1 MATPLVSTMLGNNTR
16 QEENV
21 YWNNNFANLLTVEIY
36 TAYVNWQLKNSEKC
50 TNTGIQPDN
59 FNIDRATPLQQS
71 YMKGLGNRQRI
82 LGLLSLRSV

>member
-21 YWNNNFANLLTVEIY
+21 YWNYNFANLLTVEIY

-59 FNIDRATPLQQS
+59 LNIDRARLYS
-71 YMKGLGNRQRI
+71 RAIWRDLAIGKEY
-82 LGLLSLRSV
+82 

>member
-36 TAYVNWQLKNSEKC
+36 TAYVN
-50 TNTGIQPDN
+50 
-59 FNIDRATPLQQS
+59 
-71 YMKGLGNRQRI
+71 
-82 LGLLSLRSV
+82 